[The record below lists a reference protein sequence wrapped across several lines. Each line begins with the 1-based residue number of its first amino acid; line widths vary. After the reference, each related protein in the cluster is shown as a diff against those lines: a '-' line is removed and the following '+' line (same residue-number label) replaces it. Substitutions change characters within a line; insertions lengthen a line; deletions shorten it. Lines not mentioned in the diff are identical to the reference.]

1 MGYANSVGDFGG
13 LTSYDAHFFF
23 YYLFF
28 LLFAILSP
36 TLINSLDYSKAFSYN
51 QHKEAKKPISV
62 DIAKVKLLRRAS
74 FFYTH
79 FGYFHGNGLSSKNSF
94 LSYLIHF
101 PIFGCFHAL
110 DEFCK
115 VQLKVF
121 AHLKPFNSVSFSI
134 RSKFSSQP
142 YGLEL
147 LKLFVSAAVTVVAR
161 RSIAR
166 VIATMRM
173 IDFVFLFI

>member
-23 YYLFF
+23 LLSFF
-28 LLFAILSP
+28 LLYAILSP

-51 QHKEAKKPISV
+51 QHKEAKKPVSV

-94 LSYLIHF
+94 LSYPIHF
-101 PIFGCFHAL
+101 PIFGRFHAL

-121 AHLKPFNSVSFSI
+121 AYFKAIQF
-134 RSKFSSQP
+134 
-142 YGLEL
+142 G
-147 LKLFVSAAVTVVAR
+147 
-161 RSIAR
+161 
-166 VIATMRM
+166 
-173 IDFVFLFI
+173 VFLDTVKVFKPTVWIVILETVCECSSDRRCKKKYCKSHCHDEND

>member
-23 YYLFF
+23 FIIFF

-74 FFYTH
+74 FFILILDISTATA
-79 FGYFHGNGLSSKNSF
+79 
-94 LSYLIHF
+94 YLQRI
-101 PIFGCFHAL
+101 L
-110 DEFCK
+110 FC
-115 VQLKVF
+115 
-121 AHLKPFNSVSFSI
+121 
-134 RSKFSSQP
+134 R
-142 YGLEL
+142 
-147 LKLFVSAAVTVVAR
+147 T
-161 RSIAR
+161 
-166 VIATMRM
+166 
-173 IDFVFLFI
+173 